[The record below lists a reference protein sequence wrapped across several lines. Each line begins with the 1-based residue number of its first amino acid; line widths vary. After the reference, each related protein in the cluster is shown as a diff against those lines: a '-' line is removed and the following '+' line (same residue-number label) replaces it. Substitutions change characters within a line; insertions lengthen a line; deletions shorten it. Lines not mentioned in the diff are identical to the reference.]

1 MRILFYI
8 STIKGGGAARVMTN
22 LANHFVNDS
31 EMNNQVIFLT
41 NFYGEQE
48 YLLDKRV
55 KRLSVEKQEKKSN
68 FFIKNV
74 KRVTYIRKIIKK
86 ENPDILISFM
96 SENNI
101 RAWAAALGLPVKV
114 LISVRNDPNIK
125 YGTGLQA
132 KFIKYVYNQV
142 DAIVF
147 QTEEAKEWFGAKLK
161 PASTIIMNQ
170 VSEEF
175 YREVS
180 KDNINNATEK
190 TLRKDIVTTGKF
202 LEQKNHKLLMTAFA
216 RICGKYED
224 NLIIYGDGKLRK
236 EYEEYIQ
243 ELGLEKRIQI
253 PGTISKVSEHIKH
266 AKLFV
271 MSSDYE
277 GMPNSLMEA
286 MALGLPCISTDCPC
300 GGPRALIES
309 MKDGVLVKVGDCA
322 GLANAMDRLMQEDDL
337 RENIGR
343 QAQIKA
349 QEFRPEKVYKVWK
362 EFIIKIG
369 KKNEEKRK

>member
-1 MRILFYI
+1 
-8 STIKGGGAARVMTN
+8 
-22 LANHFVNDS
+22 
-31 EMNNQVIFLT
+31 
-41 NFYGEQE
+41 
-48 YLLDKRV
+48 
-55 KRLSVEKQEKKSN
+55 VEKQEKKAN
-68 FFIKNV
+68 FFIKNA
-74 KRVTYIRKIIKK
+74 KRVNYIRKVIKEEK
-86 ENPDILISFM
+86 PDILVAFM
-96 SENNI
+96 SENNV
-101 RAWAAALGLPVKV
+101 RAWVASLGLPVKV

-125 YGTGLQA
+125 YGTGLRA

-147 QTEEAKEWFGAKLK
+147 QTKEAKEWFGTKLK

-180 KDNINNATEK
+180 KDNINNK
-190 TLRKDIVTTGKF
+190 TDKILRKDIVTTGKF
-202 LEQKNHKLLMTAFA
+202 LEQKNHRLLMEAFS
-216 RICGKYED
+216 RICDKYED

-243 ELGLEKRIQI
+243 ELGLENRIQI
-253 PGTISKVSEHIKH
+253 PGNISKVSEHIKY

-300 GGPRALIES
+300 GGPASLIES
-309 MKDGVLVKVGDCA
+309 MKDGVLVKVGDCD
-322 GLANAMDRLMQEDDL
+322 GLA
-337 RENIGR
+337 
-343 QAQIKA
+343 A
-349 QEFRPEKVYKVWK
+349 QEFHPERVYNIWK
-362 EFIIKIG
+362 EFLIKIG
-369 KKNEEKRK
+369 KKTSSLFVPTGHKIPTGHNMLKSAQNRGNHEEKRK